1 MVKGTWRQVCV
12 IIVWCTVKGVWRE
25 VGELIVQCTVKGA
38 QRKAALLAG
47 SLAGGLDVVLRG
59 SGFRSED
66 IACNRVT
73 ICNVPC
79 VVKTVSR
86 TSISCTTGPYV
97 SESTWYAYQT
107 VPSET
112 ALPSTNDPEKVSG
125 TSYYGYSSIEN
136 AFDGNISTN
145 WQYVVL
151 RLISTIG
158 IHL

>member
-1 MVKGTWRQVCV
+1 MR
-12 IIVWCTVKGVWRE
+12 
-25 VGELIVQCTVKGA
+25 
-38 QRKAALLAG
+38 AG
-47 SLAGGLDVVLRG
+47 SLAGSLDIVLTG

-66 IACNRVT
+66 IKSNRVT

-86 TSISCTTGPYV
+86 TSIVCTTGPYV

-112 ALPSTNDPEKVSG
+112 TLPSTNDREKVSG
-125 TSYYGYSSIEN
+125 TGYYSYTDKTSGVVN
-136 AFDGNISTN
+136 AFDGIPSTT

-151 RLISTIG
+151 RVALTVNA
-158 IHL
+158 LFYL